1 MVKSIALFGTSADPP
16 TIGHKKILE
25 ELSKIYTFTISYVSN
40 NPKKKHKE
48 GITIRSQLLKTLI
61 EDLDDYKILF
71 NQSITSKWAVE
82 SIKKCKKIYE
92 IDNLDFV
99 IGSDLIQ
106 DIFCWKNF
114 EKIIK
119 EVSFFIILR
128 EGYPVESNT
137 LKMLETYKVKFKIST
152 IKIPETSSSNFRLNF
167 NCSNLP
173 SSLVDI
179 VRKNN
184 LYESTKLVELSL
196 CLGLFCDSFFKSS
209 KDNSSGIFVISFCS
223 LLSLPIANKFF

>member
-1 MVKSIALFGTSADPP
+1 MGKSIALFGTSADPP

-25 ELSKIYTFTISYVSN
+25 ELSKIYAFTIGYVSD
-40 NPKKKHKE
+40 NPNKNHKE
-48 GITIRSQLLKTLI
+48 DISIRSYLLKTLI

-71 NQSITSKWAVE
+71 NQSVTSKWAID

-114 EKIIK
+114 DKITN
-119 EVSFFIILR
+119 EVSFLVILR

-137 LKMLETYKVKFKIST
+137 LKMLQAYKVKFKIST
-152 IKIPETSSSNFRLNF
+152 IKIPNISSSKLRSNF
-167 NCSNLP
+167 NYSNLP
-173 SSLVDI
+173 TSLIDI
-179 VRKNN
+179 VKKNK
-184 LYESTKLVELSL
+184 LYESTKLVE
-196 CLGLFCDSFFKSS
+196 
-209 KDNSSGIFVISFCS
+209 
-223 LLSLPIANKFF
+223 